1 MKGVT
6 QLAAWSR
13 RLGSGLVERW
23 QHAAVPVASDFS
35 PGLLAIQ
42 ESPPARLPRLVLY
55 VVIAL
60 CAILLI
66 WAAFGKLDII
76 ASAEGRLIPQTYV
89 KVVQPADAGIV
100 EAIFVK
106 EGQLVQAGQVLLRMD
121 RQVAEAD
128 ARAIDSDLALRT
140 LQLSR
145 IDAELVD
152 RALPPLRDAS
162 IPADL
167 YRQVQAQYLE
177 HRRAYADA
185 LSQAR
190 EVLKKAERDY
200 ESANEVLAKLREIT
214 PILKQQAEAYA
225 GMGKDGYAPQVT
237 VRDKEREYI
246 EKSRDLSAQEATV
259 AGLAA
264 SVAETRKRLSQVTSK
279 YRSDLQNEKIEAL
292 AQYRKLR
299 EEQTKQTHKVGLLEL
314 RAPQTGIV
322 KDLATHTIGS
332 VVSPGTVLLT
342 LVPENE
348 PLQAEIQIKNDDIGF
363 VVPQQTA
370 KVKVVAYPFEK
381 YGMVE
386 GEVIQVG
393 PDASDADPANSSN
406 RSNGADNGRE
416 HQGGTL
422 NYKALVA
429 LKSQQ
434 ITADGESFRLLPGMQ
449 VIVEIRQGRRT
460 VLEYLLSP
468 LKKTVHDSAR
478 ER

>member
-1 MKGVT
+1 MNGVT
-6 QLAAWSR
+6 PLVAWSR
-13 RLGSGLVERW
+13 RLGSGLAQRW
-23 QHAAVPVASDFS
+23 QQAATPVASDFS

-42 ESPPARLPRLVLY
+42 ESPPARLPRMVLY
-55 VVIAL
+55 VVTTL
-60 CAILLI
+60 CVILLI

-76 ASAEGRLIPQTYV
+76 ASAEGRLVPQTYV

-128 ARAIDSDLALRT
+128 ARSIESDYAIRS
-140 LQLSR
+140 LQLKR
-145 IDAELVD
+145 IDAELSD
-152 RALPPLRDAS
+152 RPFLLTKDDH

-167 YRQVQAQYLE
+167 YSQVRAQYSE
-177 HRRAYADA
+177 HRRAYEDA
-185 LSQAR
+185 LSQAQ

-200 ESANEVLAKLREIT
+200 ESAVEVLAKLREVT
-214 PILKQQAEAYA
+214 PILKEQAEAYA

-237 VRDKEREYI
+237 VRDKQREYI
-246 EKSRDLSAQEATV
+246 EKVRDLSAQEATV

-342 LVPENE
+342 LVPEDE

-363 VVPQQTA
+363 VVPQQSA

-386 GEVIQVG
+386 GEVIHVG
-393 PDASDADPANSSN
+393 PDASDADQAGNSN
-406 RSNGADNGRE
+406 RGNGADNGRDR
-416 HQGGTL
+416 QSGTL

-434 ITADGESFRLLPGMQ
+434 ITADGESFKLLPGMQ
-449 VIVEIRQGRRT
+449 VIAEIRQGRRT